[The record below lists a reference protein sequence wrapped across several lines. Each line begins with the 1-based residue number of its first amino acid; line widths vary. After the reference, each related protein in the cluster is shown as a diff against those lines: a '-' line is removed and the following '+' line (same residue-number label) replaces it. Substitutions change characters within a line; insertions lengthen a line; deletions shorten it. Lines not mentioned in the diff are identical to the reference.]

1 MKSEQAREPTV
12 YGIPEASM
20 LTSVQVTDDSGEK
33 RAFFLTTNRLSSE
46 RSGVAV
52 AADSDLMKW
61 LQLDRTRMPLRK
73 HIRICLE
80 KQLLGYVEVVWQ
92 MSGDGL
98 RKPVENFAI
107 SANQLQ
113 LVLHFSARQID
124 QALLLAVLRGYDQA
138 EGRPPRQKVQ
148 PPIAQTLPPAPAVV
162 LPAQKKQE
170 PDFITLGTR
179 VYPPDDPMGF
189 RANFDPEYKAK
200 LQAEAAAARGA
211 LPEAVEGE
219 VIADGI
225 ELVPFVGGT
234 LSAMRQNDRGWLVLK
249 PACEALGIDF
259 SAQRKKLQEA
269 AWATVAMTATV
280 GADGKQ
286 REMYCLRSDRV
297 AMWLATIDTTRI
309 TDPEARQRL
318 EVWQCEAA
326 EALDKWWRG
335 KQNIVAEQ
343 PRMVAMTEED
353 FARIVRKILQPEEA
367 APEPIQASAS
377 PTENKTTEPMKWFG
391 PKEVAKT
398 LGVGVQRVYRWI
410 NDKSLAHY
418 RVGAKD
424 IRISSEQLD
433 DFVASHLRQH

>member
-1 MKSEQAREPTV
+1 MKADQAKEPTV

-20 LTSVQVTDDSGEK
+20 LTSVQVADDSGEQ
-33 RAFFLTTNRLSSE
+33 RAFFLTK
-46 RSGVAV
+46 SGVAV
-52 AADSDLMKW
+52 AADSDLLKW

-98 RKPVENFAI
+98 RKPTENFAI
-107 SANQLQ
+107 SAKQLQ

-124 QALLLAVLRGYDQA
+124 QALLLEVLRGYDQA

-148 PPIAQTLPPAPAVV
+148 PPIAQTLPPAPPVV

-170 PDFITLGTR
+170 PDFSTLGTR

-200 LQAEAAAARGA
+200 LQAEAAAARGE

-219 VIADGI
+219 VIAEGI

-249 PACEALGIDF
+249 PACEALGID
-259 SAQRKKLQEA
+259 AEGQRQKLA
-269 AWATVAMTATV
+269 KAPWAVACVIQAT
-280 GADGKQ
+280 GADGKTYQ
-286 REMYCLRSDRV
+286 MFCLRSDRV

-309 TDPEARQRL
+309 ADPEARQRL

-326 EALDKWWRG
+326 DALDKWWRG